1 MVFTLDAD
9 LEEPPEILEDFFKFL
24 NSNEQANIV
33 GAIQP
38 TRKGKFFEVLLGK
51 IFYVIG
57 RHIFGYSPK
66 ANQLA
71 LFLMKSEV
79 VKKLIALPNAD
90 LTLIGAINSLGFQ
103 PHFFTVK
110 KLSSSATSYTFFA
123 KLRLAGRLLLSH
135 ITKPIQILTLF
146 SITLG
151 FVSLGLI
158 LWLISRYLMGYDT
171 LAGWSSTIIVLVF
184 WGSFISVLQ
193 TFTLLILGEI
203 LNQQRGLK
211 AVIEDQLVNFDE

>member
-1 MVFTLDAD
+1 
-9 LEEPPEILEDFFKFL
+9 
-24 NSNEQANIV
+24 
-33 GAIQP
+33 
-38 TRKGKFFEVLLGK
+38 
-51 IFYVIG
+51 
-57 RHIFGYSPK
+57 
-66 ANQLA
+66 
-71 LFLMKSEV
+71 MKSEV

-90 LTLIGAINSLGFQ
+90 LTLIGAINFLGFQ

-146 SITLG
+146 SITVG

-158 LWLISRYLMGYDT
+158 LWLISRHLMGYDK